1 MSRRVLPFTVI
12 IGVVILLAFFYRGLQ
27 LDPKKLPS
35 ALLDK
40 PAPMFN
46 LPQLHDASKTFGPAE
61 MKGKV
66 WLLNVWASWCA
77 ACRSEHP
84 LFMQLSRSGD
94 FPIYGLN
101 YKDKPAAGQQWLRE
115 LGDPYKVSISDLEGD
130 VGIDFGV
137 YGVPETFLIDK
148 EGVIR
153 YKHVGPISRQDWRET
168 IAPKMKELNEAKG
181 QKG

>member
-1 MSRRVLPFTVI
+1 MSRRVLPI
-12 IGVVILLAFFYRGLQ
+12 VVVFVVLVVLAFFYRGLS
-27 LDPKKLPS
+27 LDPRLLPS

-46 LPQLHDASKTFGPAE
+46 LPQLHNPAQSFSPTE

-77 ACRSEHP
+77 ACRSEHQ
-84 LFMQLSRSGD
+84 LFMRLARQGD
-94 FPIYGLN
+94 FPLYGLN
-101 YKDKPAAGQQWLRE
+101 YKDKRADGEQWLRQ
-115 LGDPYKVSISDLEGD
+115 LGDPYKMIVSDLAGN

-137 YGVPETFLIDK
+137 YGVPESFLIDK

-153 YKHVGPISRQDWRET
+153 YKHVGPISPTDWKE
-168 IAPKMKELNEAKG
+168 IIQPKMKELEG
-181 QKG
+181 

>member
-1 MSRRVLPFTVI
+1 MSRRILPIT
-12 IGVVILLAFFYRGLQ
+12 VVIVVLVVLAFFYRGLS

-40 PAPMFN
+40 PVPSFN
-46 LPQLHDASKTFGPAE
+46 LPQLHNASLSFTPAD

-84 LFMQLSRSGD
+84 LFMQLARQGD

-101 YKDKPAAGQQWLRE
+101 YKDRPEDGKQWLRQ
-115 LGDPYKVSISDLEGD
+115 LGDPYKVSVSDLAGN

-153 YKHVGPISRQDWRET
+153 YKHVGPVSRTDWKQIIE
-168 IAPKMKELNEAKG
+168 PKMKELEG
-181 QKG
+181 